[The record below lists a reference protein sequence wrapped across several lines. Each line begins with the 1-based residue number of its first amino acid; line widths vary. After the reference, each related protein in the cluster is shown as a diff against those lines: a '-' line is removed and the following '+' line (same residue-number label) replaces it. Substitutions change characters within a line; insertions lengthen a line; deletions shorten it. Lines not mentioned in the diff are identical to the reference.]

1 MAKIRRFARVISI
14 SVISHP
20 PPINNEASLSIQKKL
35 LMNLDDP
42 LSYSIMKL
50 YQVLQVY
57 IFDSLQVPVVYVRTT
72 LGDAIDYLEIFVQ
85 IQYRIWQLLTRD
97 RLSVTL
103 NKSSGRVSG
112 AEVMYKT
119 KAQQT
124 TQIDIMLP
132 TSPMLVN

>member
-1 MAKIRRFARVISI
+1 
-14 SVISHP
+14 
-20 PPINNEASLSIQKKL
+20 
-35 LMNLDDP
+35 MNLDDP

-72 LGDAIDYLEIFVQ
+72 LGDAIDYLEIFIQ
-85 IQYRIWQLLTRD
+85 IQYWIWKLITRD